1 MFQLQA
7 PYPSLQTTSILPNP
21 RFGDSEGLRAEV
33 RVKRAMDGTR
43 FTYIK
48 RKGGKKLQ
56 WTFKLTRNKGLEVR
70 AFIQS
75 YFASTIV
82 VTDHNDRKWIG
93 NFTNNPF
100 EFDTPSR
107 AAPAIAPMP
116 RGESQIITLELEGSE
131 QI

>member
-7 PYPSLQTTSILPNP
+7 PYPSLQTTSILPSP
-21 RFGDSEGLRAEV
+21 RLGDSEGLRAEV

-43 FTYIK
+43 YTYIK
-48 RKGGKKLQ
+48 RKGGRKIQ

-82 VTDHNDRKWIG
+82 VTDHNDRVWIG
-93 NFTNNPF
+93 KFTNNPF

-107 AAPAIAPMP
+107 AAPAISPMP
-116 RGESQIITLELEGSE
+116 RGENQVITLEFEGDE
-131 QI
+131 Q